1 MIKSRPIPKPLQG
14 LHARLP
20 GIALAV
26 AISALAIGLQ
36 ALEIRWLGQ
45 PILESLVMAILL
57 GMLWRNVPWP
67 WPGLHTGPRL
77 KPGLDFCAKPV
88 LELAVLLLGGTMNL
102 GAILAAGPR
111 LLIAVVLAVTLA
123 LAVSTL
129 LARRLFGLP
138 RNPATLI
145 AVGNAICGNSA
156 IAAVA
161 PLIGASPAEV
171 AGAVAFTAVLG
182 VGLVIALPLVIL
194 PLLHFTHG
202 QYGVLVG
209 LTVYAVPQV
218 LAASF
223 PVSDLA
229 GQTATLVKLTRVLML
244 APVALFYSLT
254 GQKSSGRAPTLK
266 QLIPWFV
273 AGFLLMAALR
283 TFGVIPTSAA
293 TVLKEV
299 SRLLTVAALAALGL
313 SVDVRA
319 LRAAGAR
326 TTGAVSVSL
335 LFLLVLSI
343 LLIRLLH
350 LG

>member
-1 MIKSRPIPKPLQG
+1 MPSLTRFLTDR
-14 LHARLP
+14 AP
-20 GIALAV
+20 GAALAV

-36 ALEIRWLGQ
+36 ALETRWLGQ
-45 PILESLVMAILL
+45 PILESLVLAILL
-57 GMLWRNVPWP
+57 GMLWRNLV
-67 WPGLHTGPRL
+67 GTSPRL
-77 KPGLDFCAKPV
+77 KPGLDFCAKQV
-88 LELAVLLLGGTMNL
+88 LEFAVLLLGGTMNL
-102 GAILAAGPR
+102 AAILAAGPR
-111 LLIAVVLAVTLA
+111 LLIAVVAAVVLA
-123 LAVSTL
+123 LVVSTL
-129 LARRLFGLP
+129 LARRLFGLQK
-138 RNPATLI
+138 NPATLI

-156 IAAVA
+156 IAAIA

-202 QYGVLVG
+202 EYGVLVG

-223 PVSDLA
+223 PVSELA

-244 APVALFYSLT
+244 APVALWYSLT
-254 GQKSSGRAPTLK
+254 SHRQNQRSGAATSGRAPTLT

-273 AGFLLMAALR
+273 AGFLIMAALR
-283 TFGVIPTSAA
+283 TFGVIPAS
-293 TVLKEV
+293 LSSIFKEV
-299 SRLLTVAALAALGL
+299 SRLLTVAAMAALGL
-313 SVDVRA
+313 GVDVRA

-326 TTGAVSVSL
+326 TTGAVSLSL
-335 LFLLVLSI
+335 LFLLTLSAA
-343 LLIRLLH
+343 LIRLLH